1 MNWFVVVLACAG
13 IALVMANELVAARQR
28 TTVEY
33 RYLPRDLDTYM
44 REEPYAS
51 VTFQSMFNDENL
63 PFPRAQL
70 TTSQAAATRPNSA
83 MSARMMTSNSV
94 TQPPPLALPTPQAS
108 QPTPRAV

>member
-13 IALVMANELVAARQR
+13 IALIMANELVAARQR
-28 TTVEY
+28 TMVEY
-33 RYLPRDLDTYM
+33 RYLPRDLDTYL

-70 TTSQAAATRPNSA
+70 STTTTAGTPGAAATPAQQSGGNMPQQRA
-83 MSARMMTSNSV
+83 
-94 TQPPPLALPTPQAS
+94 TQPPPLALPS
-108 QPTPRAV
+108 R

>member
-13 IALVMANELVAARQR
+13 IAMIMANELVAARRR

-33 RYLPRDLDTYM
+33 RYLPRDLDTYL

-70 TTSQAAATRPNSA
+70 STTTAGGPQPPSTLALTQAVAGI
-83 MSARMMTSNSV
+83 
-94 TQPPPLALPTPQAS
+94 TQPPPLALPRQ
-108 QPTPRAV
+108 